1 MAADEGSFLAR
12 WSRRK
17 ARAATHGD
25 APRPAALPPAV
36 QDARAAPPADVLPAA
51 AQGAPA
57 PAQSSATA
65 APGAVPPPSLE
76 DVALLTRD
84 SDYTKFVAGGVTP
97 EVRNAALKKLFSDP
111 QFNVMDG
118 LDTYVDDYH
127 TPDPLP
133 AGMLRRMVQSQMLG
147 LFADETPATSTA
159 SAPTDSTD
167 PTLAAPAAAP
177 VDDPEPAAAP
187 PPTQPACHE
196 DADLQ
201 LQPDDDAGR
210 AGPAPGP
217 GADTR
222 RQH

>member
-1 MAADEGSFLAR
+1 MATDEGSFLAR

-17 ARAATHGD
+17 ARAAVEG
-25 APRPAALPPAV
+25 
-36 QDARAAPPADVLPAA
+36 RAAPPAAAPPAAQDAPAARAADALPAE
-51 AQGAPA
+51 AQDAPA
-57 PAQSSATA
+57 PGEPSATT
-65 APGAVPPPSLE
+65 APVTVPPPTLE
-76 DVALLTRD
+76 DVALLTQD

-147 LFADETPATSTA
+147 LFADEAPPAGA
-159 SAPTDSTD
+159 VPAAERTD
-167 PTLAAPAAAP
+167 PAPADPADDRAPAAAP
-177 VDDPEPAAAP
+177 S
-187 PPTQPACHE
+187 PTEPACHE
-196 DADLQ
+196 DLDLQ

-217 GADTR
+217 GADAGC
-222 RQH
+222 QH

>member
-1 MAADEGSFLAR
+1 VA
-12 WSRRK
+12 
-17 ARAATHGD
+17 
-25 APRPAALPPAV
+25 
-36 QDARAAPPADVLPAA
+36 QD
-51 AQGAPA
+51 APA
-57 PAQSSATA
+57 PGEPSATT
-65 APGAVPPPSLE
+65 APVAVPPPTLE

-147 LFADETPATSTA
+147 LFADEAPAAGAVPAATER
-159 SAPTDSTD
+159 TD
-167 PTLAAPAAAP
+167 PAPAAPADDRAPVAPADDRAPVAAP
-177 VDDPEPAAAP
+177 S
-187 PPTQPACHE
+187 PTEPACHE
-196 DADLQ
+196 DLDLQ

-217 GADTR
+217 GADAGC
-222 RQH
+222 QH